1 MTNKEILN
9 IFKRCNALKEGH
21 FLLTSGLHSG
31 VYFQKNLVLQYP
43 DITKKLA
50 KELAVKVKKREIDV
64 VLSPAVGAIVLG
76 YQVASILKC
85 KFLFAERQKN
95 KLCLRRGF
103 TLPQKSRVL
112 IVEDIITTG
121 GSVRELVKLVSK
133 AKAKLIGVA
142 CLVDRSRDKA
152 RFNKM
157 KPKSLLK
164 MNVKNYQPSKCPFCK
179 KGLELSKP
187 GSRNFK

>member
-9 IFKRCNALKEGH
+9 IFKRCNALKDGH

-103 TLPQKSRVL
+103 TLPPKSRVL

-121 GSVRELVKLVSK
+121 GSVRELVKLVSE

-179 KGLELSKP
+179 KGLKLSKP
-187 GSRNFK
+187 GSRNF